1 MKQLILTEKNDN
13 TYGWVIKTPYGKDC
27 RLLAQYVNSL
37 SSLVT

>member
-1 MKQLILTEKNDN
+1 MKRLIRKKNDN
-13 TYGWVIKTPYGKDC
+13 TYGWVIKTPYGKDF